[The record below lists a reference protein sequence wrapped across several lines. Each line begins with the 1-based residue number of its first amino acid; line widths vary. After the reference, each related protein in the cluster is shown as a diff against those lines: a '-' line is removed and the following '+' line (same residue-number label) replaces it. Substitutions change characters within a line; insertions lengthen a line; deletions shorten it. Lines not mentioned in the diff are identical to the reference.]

1 MQIIIVGCGKI
12 GRMLTVQLSNDGNN
26 VTVVDTNA
34 DIVRDI
40 STQVDVM
47 GVVGNGTSYSTLK
60 DAGLEDTDILIAVTA
75 SDEVNLLTC
84 VIAQQKSNCHTI
96 ARVRNPIYSEER
108 HFLRSELHL
117 SMTINPELEAAREIM
132 NLIRF
137 PNAIEVDSFSNDRIN
152 LLRFRIPE
160 DSKLDGIVLKD
171 AAQKIGNDV
180 LVCIAERGN
189 ETLIPNGDYQVRS
202 GDVLTIIIAPW
213 KANEFFHKCGVRSR
227 RIHSVM
233 IVGGGEISYYLVKM
247 LLKERIEVKLIERD
261 RKRCEELNDEFPDA
275 TVICADGTNQA
286 VLAEEQIDDM
296 DAFVSCTGIDEINV
310 ILSMYAQEH
319 VQKKCITKI
328 NRISENEILT
338 RLDLDTIVDPKK
350 ITSQRIARYV
360 RATGNSM
367 DSNVETLY
375 RLLDNRVEAL
385 EFIIRPHSKII
396 GINLQDMPLK
406 DNVLV
411 AGILRDGK
419 LIIPRGQDS
428 FQENDAVIIVT
439 THLGFHDIRDIL
451 KNPDSLRQ

>member
-1 MQIIIVGCGKI
+1 M
-12 GRMLTVQLSNDGNN
+12 
-26 VTVVDTNA
+26 
-34 DIVRDI
+34 
-40 STQVDVM
+40 
-47 GVVGNGTSYSTLK
+47 
-60 DAGLEDTDILIAVTA
+60 
-75 SDEVNLLTC
+75 
-84 VIAQQKSNCHTI
+84 
-96 ARVRNPIYSEER
+96 
-108 HFLRSELHL
+108 
-117 SMTINPELEAAREIM
+117 
-132 NLIRF
+132 
-137 PNAIEVDSFSNDRIN
+137 
-152 LLRFRIPE
+152 
-160 DSKLDGIVLKD
+160 
-171 AAQKIGNDV
+171 
-180 LVCIAERGN
+180 
-189 ETLIPNGDYQVRS
+189 
-202 GDVLTIIIAPW
+202 
-213 KANEFFHKCGVRSR
+213 
-227 RIHSVM
+227 
-233 IVGGGEISYYLVKM
+233 
-247 LLKERIEVKLIERD
+247 KLIERD

-338 RLDLDTIVDPKK
+338 KMDLDTIVDPKK